1 MTTFSEIN
9 NESDYGNFSDDDTQ
23 STFSQIEPT
32 LFKVKNSSKKK
43 KLPQYLKFAMDPINP
58 KICIN
63 AVTGHKY
70 YDPKTN
76 KPIYNNSL
84 ASTQLYIVM
93 DTTSPIGNKDP
104 FKLFYDTPEQYE
116 RHRKLRISRDMK
128 ESWRSRMTK
137 NGYSPFGIGNS
148 MSLTDATQKDKKPM
162 VLSDNILAHT

>member
-1 MTTFSEIN
+1 MTTFSDHN
-9 NESDYGNFSDDDTQ
+9 NEADFGNFSDDDTQ

-32 LFKVKNSSKKK
+32 LIKVKNSSKKK

-93 DTTSPIGNKDP
+93 DSTSPIGNKDP

-116 RHRKLRISRDMK
+116 RHFKTTISPEIKNIWNERYNIASMRD
-128 ESWRSRMTK
+128 
-137 NGYSPFGIGNS
+137 
-148 MSLTDATQKDKKPM
+148 QKRRNKQEAPEY
-162 VLSDNILAHT
+162 VTVS